1 MVNESGI
8 EGTYAETVGP
18 DGTVSASTE
27 ARVMFCM
34 HPDMCGTLV
43 DESDEMQGSI
53 ECLEWDDTW
62 QYAGAKK
69 VAASIVALGALMFSA
84 I

>member
-1 MVNESGI
+1 MII
-8 EGTYAETVGP
+8 E
-18 DGTVSASTE
+18 DSST
-27 ARVMFCM
+27 AMLDDPMMFCM

-43 DESDEMQGSI
+43 DETDEMQGSI